1 MNKALTF
8 LKGKKTL
15 LLVAFGL
22 LALVLK
28 ELGILE
34 PSVADPVIAATG
46 LGALATLRLGLL
58 GK

>member
-1 MNKALTF
+1 MAKLLDF
-8 LKGKKTL
+8 LKGKKTF

-28 ELGILE
+28 ETGVLD

-46 LGALATLRLGLL
+46 LGALATLRLGLN
-58 GK
+58 K